1 MTSHSTFHAKQC
13 KLNLKRHTSWH
24 QESSR
29 CSCIASQQTLRP
41 WASSNHWQ
49 VQAGGLTKI
58 WPWWSW
64 WSNISNVH
72 LQHFQEFATHD
83 FDDCFEQ
90 GLNLSSL
97 QSSRYIKRC
106 VSVHSQ
112 WRPWV
117 ASCFVPGCLPQLFNP
132 VVMPLRFQ
140 GSPTLGVSCGR
151 NSETVNSWFKIYL
164 FKMVIFYSY
173 VSLPECISSISPV
186 PGVPGI
192 PGS

>member
-41 WASSNHWQ
+41 WASSNHWR

-83 FDDCFEQ
+83 FERLLRA
-90 GLNLSSL
+90 GTESL
-97 QSSRYIKRC
+97 
-106 VSVHSQ
+106 
-112 WRPWV
+112 
-117 ASCFVPGCLPQLFNP
+117 
-132 VVMPLRFQ
+132 
-140 GSPTLGVSCGR
+140 
-151 NSETVNSWFKIYL
+151 
-164 FKMVIFYSY
+164 
-173 VSLPECISSISPV
+173 ISSILQVHQEVRICPQSMTTMGCLVLCARLLASAIQPSRNATQ
-186 PGVPGI
+186 I
-192 PGS
+192 SRLTNTWS

>member
-1 MTSHSTFHAKQC
+1 MVKYFKCPSTAFPRICNTWFRLA
-13 KLNLKRHTSWH
+13 
-24 QESSR
+24 SSR
-29 CSCIASQQTLRP
+29 D
-41 WASSNHWQ
+41 W
-49 VQAGGLTKI
+49 
-58 WPWWSW
+58 
-64 WSNISNVH
+64 ISH
-72 LQHFQEFATHD
+72 LFNPPGTSRGAY
-83 FDDCFEQ
+83 
-90 GLNLSSL
+90 LSTVND
-97 QSSRYIKRC
+97 YGD
-106 VSVHSQ
+106 
-112 WRPWV
+112 

-173 VSLPECISSISPV
+173 VSLPEGISSISPV